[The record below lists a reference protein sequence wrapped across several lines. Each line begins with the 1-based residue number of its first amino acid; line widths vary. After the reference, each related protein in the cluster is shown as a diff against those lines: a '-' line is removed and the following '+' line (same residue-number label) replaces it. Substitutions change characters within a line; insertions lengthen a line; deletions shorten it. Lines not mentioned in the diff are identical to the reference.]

1 MLTPWEIKRKEM
13 IPPLHMIKLNIGG
26 VFFLMKILLFNFKTF
41 KMLENQKNKI
51 IYTRPTPPYAIPEYK
66 PDMRSTNSEE
76 KYLRPTLYCNCRKPE
91 VIALAHQLGAYQKSD
106 REFAEAA
113 FEFAKRKIILEIMP
127 LEDDVDEALHRGTGT
142 CIHKISVFIAL
153 CRAAGIPARYKF
165 FSLTMLDN
173 WMAPAMENSPLLK
186 QWYNAMGA
194 FLIHGEGEVYLDGK
208 WVIADVGA
216 EPQRQAASWMPVTK
230 LGEDSA
236 GLWLFPIPGT
246 TFIRESIPLGL
257 GIPSR
262 ILMRRLAPS
271 SVVGINAGILQQ
283 IEKGRKII
291 EETGGEVAYDAEARK
306 RRKQMAPKT
315 DLLQK
320 PGNIIFEDT

>member
-1 MLTPWEIKRKEM
+1 MLTPWEIKQKEM
-13 IPPLHMIKLNIGG
+13 VPPLHMIKMNIGG
-26 VFFLMKILLFNFKTF
+26 VFFLIKIFLFNFKTF
-41 KMLENQKNKI
+41 KMLENQKTTL
-51 IYTRPTPPYAIPEYK
+51 IYKRPTPSYTIPEYK

-91 VIALAHQLGAYQKSD
+91 IIALAHQLGAYQKSD

-113 FEFAKRKIILEIMP
+113 FEFAKRKVILEIIP
-127 LEDDVDEALHRGTGT
+127 LDDVDETVRRGTGT

-173 WMAPAMENSPLLK
+173 WFSASMENAPLIK
-186 QWYNAMGA
+186 QWYDAMGS
-194 FLIHGEGEVYLDGK
+194 FLMHGEGEVYLDGK
-208 WVIADVGA
+208 WITADVGA
-216 EPQRQAASWMPVTK
+216 EPERQAASWIPVTT

-246 TFIRESIPLGL
+246 TFIRESVTLGL
-257 GIPSR
+257 GLPSQ
-262 ILMRRLAPS
+262 ILMRRLAPN
-271 SVVGINAGILQQ
+271 SVVGINVGILQQ

-291 EETGGEVAYDAEARK
+291 EDTGGEATYDAEARK

-315 DLLQK
+315 DLLKK
-320 PGNIIFEDT
+320 PGNLVFED